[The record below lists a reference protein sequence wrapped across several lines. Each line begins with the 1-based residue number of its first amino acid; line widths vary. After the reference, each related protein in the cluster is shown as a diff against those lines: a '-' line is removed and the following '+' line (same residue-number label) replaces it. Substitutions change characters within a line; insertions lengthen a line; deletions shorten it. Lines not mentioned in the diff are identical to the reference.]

1 MWNICFAHLRVL
13 ATTSQILNPWRLYFS
28 PAYAKI
34 PLMNKRIVFMGSPDF
49 AVPVLAGLAQQYDIV
64 GVVTQP
70 DRPSGRGRVM
80 TPPPVKVLAQELGLP
95 VMQPVKLRAPE
106 AFEQLVAWKPDAIVV
121 AAFGQ
126 ILRQNVL
133 DLPEYG
139 CINVHASYLPRWR
152 GAAPIQAA
160 ILHGDA
166 YTGVSIMRM
175 DAGIDTGPVF
185 YQEKMDILTEDTAG
199 SLSQRLSELGRE
211 TLLKVLPL
219 ILAGQLTAQL
229 QNDAEATY
237 VSMINKE
244 DGQLNWDQPA
254 EVLERKIRAYN
265 DWPGAY
271 TTWKDQILKVRKAE
285 VAPLATPQPGK
296 RVLIH
301 GLPAVHTAEGALVL
315 VEVQP
320 AGKKWM
326 SGKDFL
332 NGASDWQN

>member
-1 MWNICFAHLRVL
+1 MKN
-13 ATTSQILNPWRLYFS
+13 
-28 PAYAKI
+28 
-34 PLMNKRIVFMGSPDF
+34 RIVFMGSPEF
-49 AVPVLAGLAQQYDIV
+49 AVPILHGLAEQYDVV

-70 DRPSGRGRVM
+70 DRPSGRGKVM
-80 TPPPVKVLAQELGLP
+80 TAPPVKTLALELGLP
-95 VMQPVKLRAPE
+95 VMQPIKLRAPE

-133 DLPEYG
+133 DLPQYG

-185 YQEKMDILTEDTAG
+185 YQEKLDILPDDTAG
-199 SLSQRLSELGRE
+199 SLSERLSQLGRD
-211 TLLKVLPL
+211 TLLNVLPQ
-219 ILAGQLTAQL
+219 ILAGQMTAHL

-244 DGQLNWDQPA
+244 DGQLSWDQPA
-254 EVLERKIRAYN
+254 VDLERKIRAYN

-271 TTWKDQILKVRKAE
+271 TTWKEQILKVRKAE
-285 VAPLATPQPGK
+285 VAALSSTLPGK
-296 RVLIH
+296 RVLVHGFPAIH
-301 GLPAVHTAEGALVL
+301 TSEGALVL
-315 VEVQP
+315 LEVQP

>member
-1 MWNICFAHLRVL
+1 MTRI
-13 ATTSQILNPWRLYFS
+13 LYFLR
-28 PAYAKI
+28 AYAKI
-34 PLMNKRIVFMGSPDF
+34 PLMKNRIVFMGSPDF
-49 AVPVLAGLAQQYDIV
+49 AVPILDGLAEQYDVV

-70 DRPSGRGRVM
+70 DRPSGRGKVM
-80 TPPPVKVLAQELGLP
+80 TAPPVKVLAQQLGLP
-95 VMQPVKLRAPE
+95 ILQPLKLRVPE

-133 DLPEYG
+133 DLPQYG

-160 ILHGDA
+160 ILNGDA

-185 YQEKMDILTEDTAG
+185 YQEKLDILKDDTADT
-199 SLSQRLSELGRE
+199 LSQRLSTLGRE
-211 TLLKVLPL
+211 TLLKTLPQ
-219 ILAGQLTAQL
+219 ILAGQLTAHL
-229 QNDAEATY
+229 QNEAEATY

-244 DGQLNWDQPA
+244 DGLLSWDQSA
-254 EVLERKIRAYN
+254 VALERKIRAYN

-271 TTWKDQILKVRKAE
+271 TTWKELPLKVRKAE
-285 VAPLATPQPGK
+285 VAAIGSTQPGK
-296 RVLIH
+296 RVLVHGFPAIH
-301 GLPAVHTAEGALVL
+301 TSEGALVL
-315 VEVQP
+315 LEVQP

>member
-1 MWNICFAHLRVL
+1 
-13 ATTSQILNPWRLYFS
+13 
-28 PAYAKI
+28 
-34 PLMNKRIVFMGSPDF
+34 MGSPDF
-49 AVPVLAGLAQQYDIV
+49 AVPILAGLAEQYSIV

-80 TPPPVKVLAQELGLP
+80 TPPPVKILAQELNLP
-95 VMQPVKLRAPE
+95 LMQPLKLRVPE
-106 AFEQLVAWKPDAIVV
+106 AFDQLATWKPDVIIV

-133 DLPEYG
+133 DLPPLG

-160 ILHGDA
+160 ILNGDE

-185 YQEKMDILTEDTAG
+185 FQTKVEIRAEETADT
-199 SLSQRLSELGRE
+199 LSYRLAENGRDA
-211 TLLKVLPL
+211 LLKVLPD
-219 ILAGQLTAQL
+219 ILEGNMTARV
-229 QNDAEATY
+229 QNEAEATY
-237 VSMINKE
+237 APMLKKE
-244 DGQLNWDQPA
+244 DGLLDWTQPA
-254 EVLERKIRAYN
+254 QSLECKIRAYN

-271 TTWKDQILKVRKAE
+271 TLWKEQILKIRKAE
-285 VAPLATPQPGK
+285 VLPRTDTCPGK
-296 RVLIH
+296 HVLQKGMPAIETAD
-301 GLPAVHTAEGALVL
+301 GLLLL

-332 NGASDWQN
+332 NGTSDWQK